1 MNKKNSSKAKVEK
14 NNKQKAKD
22 FKGTL
27 KKLIAYVGQ
36 YRILMIL
43 VVVFLITSSVL
54 SVLGPKFLGDATTV
68 IYEGVMN
75 IISENNKG
83 MDFNAIGRIVIILI
97 TVYGLSGLFAY
108 LGNYCLNEVSMRVT
122 YKFRKEVSEKINK
135 LPLKYFDKK
144 LQGEV
149 LSYITND
156 IDTISWNLDQIISNV
171 LNATILILGIMFMM
185 FYISWQMT
193 IAALLIIPVS
203 LVLVVQIVKKS
214 QKYFKLQQEYLANLN
229 GYIEEIYTNHT
240 IVRAFNGK
248 EEAIE
253 KCNEH
258 NERLYNVAWKSQFLS
273 GLIQP
278 LMRSVSNIG
287 YVAVCIL
294 GGYLASNGAITVGN
308 IQSFIQYMRR
318 FTQQVTQVANI
329 SNQIQLTIAAAE
341 RVFEFLNEQE
351 EEPDTENPMPIDN
364 IKGNI
369 EFKHIKFGYDEERTV
384 IHDFSAK
391 IKQGQKIAIVGP
403 TGAGK
408 TTIVK
413 LLMRYYDVNSG
424 EILLDGTNIKDF
436 TRADLRMNFGMVLQD
451 TWTFNGTVMENIR
464 YGKLSATD
472 EEVIQAAKSA
482 QIHRFVKT
490 LPDGYNMVLN
500 EESNNISQGQKQLLT
515 IARVFLKNPKVL
527 ILDEATSSV
536 DTRTE
541 TLIQKAMDNLMK
553 GRTSFV
559 IAHRLSTIQD
569 ADKILVINDGDIIE
583 QGTHEELLEKGG
595 FYEKIYD
602 SQFEM

>member
-1 MNKKNSSKAKVEK
+1 MSNNNSPKTKEDEKKPKKV
-14 NNKQKAKD
+14 KD
-22 FKGTL
+22 FKGTFKNL
-27 KKLIAYVGQ
+27 MSYIGKYKI
-36 YRILMIL
+36 IMIL
-43 VVVFLITSSVL
+43 VVIFYIASSIL
-54 SVLGPKFLGDATTV
+54 SVLGPKFLGDGTTV

-75 IISENNKG
+75 IISENGLG
-83 MDFNAIGRIVIILI
+83 MDFGKIKEIILI
-97 TVYGLSGLFAY
+97 LILVYGASGIFGYFGAFF
-108 LGNYCLNEVSMRVT
+108 LNELSMRIT
-122 YKFRKEVSEKINK
+122 YRFRKEVSEKINK

-156 IDTISWNLDQIISNV
+156 IDTISWNLDQIISTV
-171 LNATILILGIMFMM
+171 LNAGILLAGIMFMM

-193 IAALLIIPVS
+193 IAALLIIPIS
-203 LVLVVQIVKKS
+203 LIFVMQIVKKS

-240 IVRAFNGK
+240 IIKSFNGQK
-248 EEAIE
+248 EAIE
-253 KCNEH
+253 KCNYH
-258 NERLYNVAWKSQFLS
+258 NDRVYNVAWKSQFLS

-278 LMRSVSNIG
+278 IMKSVSNIG

-294 GGYLASNGAITVGN
+294 GGYLASIGSITVGN

-318 FTQQVTQVANI
+318 FTQQVTQV
-329 SNQIQLTIAAAE
+329 SNVSNSIQLTMAAAE
-341 RVFEFLNEQE
+341 RVFEFLNEKE
-351 EEPDTENPMPIDN
+351 EEPDTENPASIKD

-369 EFKHIKFGYDEERTV
+369 EFKNISFGYDEDKIV
-384 IHDFSAK
+384 IHDFSTK

-436 TRADLRMNFGMVLQD
+436 TRADLRSNLGMVLQD
-451 TWTFNGTVMENIR
+451 TWTFNGSIMDNIR
-464 YGKLSATD
+464 YGNLSASD
-472 EEVIQAAKSA
+472 EEVIEAAKRA
-482 QIHRFVKT
+482 QIDHFIKT
-490 LPDGYNMVLN
+490 LPDGYNMKLN

-515 IARVFLKNPKVL
+515 IARVFLKDPKIL

-569 ADKILVINDGDIIE
+569 ADCILVINEGDIVE
-583 QGTHEELLEKGG
+583 QGTHDELLKNGG
-595 FYEKIYD
+595 FYEKIYN